1 MKDFKRYITESNLVT
16 NGNVPFVN
24 SSTPHLM
31 LWTALGVARFA
42 KSFLLQKKFKAVI
55 IALTGT
61 ITNALLRKRIYILAT
76 RRFKVKFWEG
86 FFMMDIVIYEGT
98 GTDEI
103 GQMNRLEVNGE
114 LVLTTVQLAQFFSCS
129 TQSIRKTFH
138 VHKAEFIEGVHYF
151 KLEGEDLRN
160 FKRNITESNN
170 VTKGNAVN
178 FNVNSL
184 TLWTALGA
192 ARFAKSL
199 RTKKAWAV
207 YEHLVVN
214 YFKTLPDK
222 KSAKNSSKNEL
233 TVEKKIKFL
242 LQAAKITK
250 NEAVRENLI
259 ATAEK
264 LIIGI

>member
-1 MKDFKRYITESNLVT
+1 
-16 NGNVPFVN
+16 
-24 SSTPHLM
+24 
-31 LWTALGVARFA
+31 
-42 KSFLLQKKFKAVI
+42 
-55 IALTGT
+55 
-61 ITNALLRKRIYILAT
+61 
-76 RRFKVKFWEG
+76 
-86 FFMMDIVIYEGT
+86 MMDIVIYEGK

-129 TQSIRKTFH
+129 TQAIVKTFH
-138 VHKAEFIEGVHYF
+138 RNKSDFIEGEHFF

-160 FKRNITESNN
+160 FKRKMTDCTFATNCTFAVINP
-170 VTKGNAVN
+170 NAHI
-178 FNVNSL
+178 FY
-184 TLWTALGA
+184 LWTALGA

-207 YEHLVVN
+207 YEQLVVN

-222 KSAKNSSKNEL
+222 QKNSSKNEL
-233 TVEKKIKFL
+233 TAKEKVDRLIRL
-242 LQAAKITK
+242 AKITK

>member
-1 MKDFKRYITESNLVT
+1 
-16 NGNVPFVN
+16 
-24 SSTPHLM
+24 
-31 LWTALGVARFA
+31 
-42 KSFLLQKKFKAVI
+42 
-55 IALTGT
+55 
-61 ITNALLRKRIYILAT
+61 
-76 RRFKVKFWEG
+76 
-86 FFMMDIVIYEGT
+86 MMDIVIYEGK

-114 LVLTTVQLAQFFSCS
+114 LVLTTAQLAQFFSCS
-129 TQSIRKTFH
+129 TQAIVKTFH
-138 VHKAEFIEGVHYF
+138 RNKSDFIEGEHFF

-160 FKRNITESNN
+160 FKRKMTDCTFATNCTFAVINP
-170 VTKGNAVN
+170 NAHI
-178 FNVNSL
+178 FY
-184 TLWTALGA
+184 LWTALGA

-222 KSAKNSSKNEL
+222 QSAKNSPKNEL
-233 TVEKKIKFL
+233 TAEKKIKFL

-264 LIIGI
+264 IIIGI